1 MEEVF
6 KSGTLE
12 MSTSPIEGL
21 AADPR
26 WSDLLVNRLLAVV
39 AVALL
44 ILCLRSV
51 FRLIPQLLYCYDR
64 ARGAESLEHSIGTA
78 RIRNLLA
85 LAFLLPFCLILDRF
99 AVLRPAFWDAV
110 PPVWSALATVGLLGG
125 FVLVRALCHLILRPR
140 RANREVA
147 ATLQHNLYNYL
158 PLVLPL
164 MLLTT
169 AVLLFTGLDEGLGQN
184 LLLGEIAV
192 VWGFATLRSG
202 QILGAHCAGFSTF
215 LYLCGL
221 EILPAALLVAVVVL
235 F

>member
-26 WSDLLVNRLLAVV
+26 WSDVLTNRILAVV
-39 AVALL
+39 AVCLL
-44 ILCLRSV
+44 ILCLRNV
-51 FRLIPQLLYCYDR
+51 FRLIPHLLYCYDR
-64 ARGAESLEHSIGTA
+64 SRGAEALEHSLGTA
-78 RIRNLLA
+78 RMRNLLA
-85 LAFLLPFCLILDRF
+85 LANLLPFCLILDRF
-99 AVLRPAFWDAV
+99 EVLRPAFWDSI
-110 PPVWSALATVGLLGG
+110 PPVWSAPATVGLLSG
-125 FVLVRALCHLILRPR
+125 FVLVRALCHLVLRPR

-158 PLVLPL
+158 PAVLPL

-169 AVLLFTGLDEGLGQN
+169 AVVLFAGVDEEVARTLFR
-184 LLLGEIAV
+184 GEIAV
-192 VWGFATLRSG
+192 AWGFSTLRSG

-215 LYLCGL
+215 LYLCAL